1 MSSTAAAGQPVAS
14 RRSPGYQIGLTALLS
29 LNFGFVLFDRNAT
42 SFLMSDIQ
50 PELGL
55 SNTQVGLL
63 SSGLSLTWAL
73 AAFGIGVLSDRT
85 GSRKRLLI
93 LATLAFSVCSFGSGL
108 ATGFALLL
116 MTRMLM
122 GAAEGGVMP
131 ISQSL
136 IAADVDAKHRG
147 LAMGISQGFA
157 SSLMGSFVAPVVLV
171 AFADLYGWRSSFFLA
186 GAPGLLLALLMAWFI
201 REPEASASSGSATP
215 GASTTAKATQPR
227 SSRRGFDL
235 ASYREVLR
243 ERNVWLC
250 AVLSTLLVAYLVVTW
265 AFMPLYLTQARGF
278 EDRTMSWLMGSLG
291 IAATVASFAIPG
303 LSDRIGRRGLIVGV
317 PLLAVILPLGAMYF
331 TGPVW
336 ILGAI
341 FVTGW
346 LFTGTMPLVMSTVP
360 AESVDARHMAGALGV
375 CMGAGELIGGVLA
388 PTIAG
393 VAADLTGPRA
403 PLWILAGLALCA
415 GLVALG
421 LRETA
426 PRLQSRRAASA
437 A

>member
-1 MSSTAAAGQPVAS
+1 MSPLAAGQPTAS
-14 RRSPGYQIGLTALLS
+14 RRGPGYQIGLTALLS

-42 SFLMSDIQ
+42 NFLMPFIQ

-55 SNTQVGLL
+55 NNTQVGLL

-93 LATLAFSVCSFGSGL
+93 LATLAFSVCSFGSGV

-136 IAADVDAKHRG
+136 IAADVDPKHRG

-157 SSLMGSFVAPVVLV
+157 SSLMGSFVAPVLLV
-171 AFADLYGWRSSFFLA
+171 AFAETFGWRASFFLA
-186 GAPGLLLALLMAWFI
+186 GAPGLLLAVLMAWFI
-201 REPEASASSGSATP
+201 RESEAPSATAAVSP
-215 GASTTAKATQPR
+215 PNA
-227 SSRRGFDL
+227 RRGLDL
-235 ASYREVLR
+235 ASYRTVLR

-250 AVLSTLLVAYLVVTW
+250 AILSTLLVAYLVVTW
-265 AFMPLYLTQARGF
+265 AFMPLYLTQVRGF
-278 EDRTMSWLMGSLG
+278 DETTMSWLMGTLG

-303 LSDRIGRRGLIVGV
+303 LSDRIGRRGLMIVV
-317 PLLAVILPLGAMYF
+317 PLIAVILPLAVMYF
-331 TGPVW
+331 TGSVW
-336 ILGAI
+336 MLGAF

-375 CMGAGELIGGVLA
+375 CMGAGELIGGVVT
-388 PTIAG
+388 PIIAG
-393 VAADLTGPRA
+393 VTADLTSQSA
-403 PLWILAGLALCA
+403 PLWILVGLALTA
-415 GLVALG
+415 GLVAFG
-421 LRETA
+421 IRETA
-426 PRLQSRRAASA
+426 PAIVGRERSLTVTR
-437 A
+437 

>member
-1 MSSTAAAGQPVAS
+1 MSSDAAAGQPAAS
-14 RRSPGYQIGLTALLS
+14 RRGPGYQIGLTALLS

-42 SFLMSDIQ
+42 NFLMPFVQ

-136 IAADVDAKHRG
+136 IAADIDSRYRG
-147 LAMGISQGFA
+147 LAMGVSQGFA
-157 SSLMGSFVAPVVLV
+157 SSLMGSFVAPVLLV
-171 AFADLYGWRSSFFLA
+171 AFAESFGWRSSFFLA

-201 REPEASASSGSATP
+201 REPAAPAAAAAAGAAAARRARATP
-215 GASTTAKATQPR
+215 NGAT
-227 SSRRGFDL
+227 RRGFDM
-235 ASYREVLR
+235 ASYRAVIGV
-243 ERNVWLC
+243 RNVWLC
-250 AVLSTLLVAYLVVTW
+250 AILSTLLVAYLVVTW
-265 AFMPLYLTQARGF
+265 AFMPLYLTQVRGF
-278 EDRTMSWLMGSLG
+278 TIMTTSWLMGSLG

-303 LSDRIGRRGLIVGV
+303 LSDRIGRRGLIIVV
-317 PLLAVILPLGAMYF
+317 PLLAIILPLAAMYF

-341 FVTGW
+341 FVVGW

-360 AESVDARHMAGALGV
+360 AESVDGRHMAGALGV

-393 VAADLTGPRA
+393 KAADLTSLRA
-403 PLWILAGLALCA
+403 PLWILVGLALCA

-426 PRLQSRRAASA
+426 PRFAGRV
-437 A
+437 

>member
-1 MSSTAAAGQPVAS
+1 MSASASIEQPSAS
-14 RRSPGYQIGLTALLS
+14 RRGPGYQIALTALLS

-42 SFLMSDIQ
+42 NFLMPFIQ

-55 SNTQVGLL
+55 NNTQVGLL

-73 AAFGIGVLSDRT
+73 SAFGIGVLSDRT

-136 IAADVDAKHRG
+136 IATDVDPRYRG

-157 SSLMGSFVAPVVLV
+157 SSLMGSFVAPVLLV
-171 AFADLYGWRSSFFLA
+171 AFAEAYGWRSSFFLA

-201 REPEASASSGSATP
+201 REPESMRPAAPAP
-215 GASTTAKATQPR
+215 AIRAHN
-227 SSRRGFDL
+227 SRRGFDL

-250 AVLSTLLVAYLVVTW
+250 AILSTLLVAYLVVTW
-265 AFMPLYLTQARGF
+265 AFMPLYLTQVRGF
-278 EDRTMSWLMGSLG
+278 SDMTMSWLMGSLG

-303 LSDRIGRRGLIVGV
+303 LSDRIGRRGLMIVV
-317 PLLAVILPLGAMYF
+317 PLLAIILPLGAMYF

-336 ILGAI
+336 MLGAI
-341 FVTGW
+341 FVVGW

-393 VAADLTGPRA
+393 VAADLTTPRA
-403 PLWILAGLALCA
+403 PLWILMGLALCA
-415 GLVALG
+415 GAVAMG
-421 LRETA
+421 VRETA
-426 PRLQSRRAASA
+426 PRIVGKARLGGKNR
-437 A
+437 

>member
-1 MSSTAAAGQPVAS
+1 MSSQAAAGQPAAS
-14 RRSPGYQIGLTALLS
+14 RRGTGYQIGLTALLS

-42 SFLMSDIQ
+42 NFLMPFIQ

-73 AAFGIGVLSDRT
+73 AAFGIGVLSDRA

-93 LATLAFSVCSFGSGL
+93 LATLAFSLCSFGSGL

-122 GAAEGGVMP
+122 GAAEGGIMP

-157 SSLMGSFVAPVVLV
+157 SSLMGSFVAPVLLV
-171 AFADLYGWRSSFFLA
+171 AFADAFGWRSSFFLA

-201 REPEASASSGSATP
+201 REPDASPVTSVAGAVPATP
-215 GASTTAKATQPR
+215 VRAA
-227 SSRRGFDL
+227 RGGVDL
-235 ASYREVLR
+235 ASYRTVLK

-250 AVLSTLLVAYLVVTW
+250 AILSTLLVAYLVVTW
-265 AFMPLYLTQARGF
+265 TFMPLFLTDVRGYD
-278 EDRTMSWLMGSLG
+278 EMTMSWLMGTLG

-303 LSDRIGRRGLIVGV
+303 LSDRIGRRGLMITV
-317 PLLAVILPLGAMYF
+317 PLIAVILPLAAMYF

-336 ILGAI
+336 MLGAI
-341 FVTGW
+341 FVVGW

-375 CMGAGELIGGVLA
+375 CMGAGELIGGVIA
-388 PTIAG
+388 PTLAG
-393 VAADLTGPRA
+393 YAADLTSLNA
-403 PLWILAGLALCA
+403 PLWILAGLALGA
-415 GLVALG
+415 GLVAMG
-421 LRETA
+421 IRETA
-426 PRLQSRRAASA
+426 PRFAGETRIGG
-437 A
+437 

>member
-1 MSSTAAAGQPVAS
+1 MSPAAAAGQATAS
-14 RRSPGYQIGLTALLS
+14 RRGTGYQIALTALLS

-42 SFLMSDIQ
+42 NFLMPYIQ

-55 SNTQVGLL
+55 NNTQVGLL

-93 LATLAFSVCSFGSGL
+93 LATLAFSICSFGSGL

-122 GAAEGGVMP
+122 GAAEGGIMP

-157 SSLMGSFVAPVVLV
+157 SSLLGSFAAPVLLV
-171 AFADLYGWRSSFFLA
+171 AFAEAYGWRSSFFLA
-186 GAPGLLLALLMAWFI
+186 GAPGLLLALIMFFVI
-201 REPEASASSGSATP
+201 REPVAPRAP
-215 GASTTAKATQPR
+215 ASTTTTSHGSGALD
-227 SSRRGFDL
+227 F
-235 ASYREVLR
+235 ASYRAVLR

-250 AVLSTLLVAYLVVTW
+250 AILSTLLVAYLVVTW
-265 AFMPLYLTQARGF
+265 TFMPLFLTQVRGY
-278 EDRTMSWLMGSLG
+278 DALTMRWLVAALG

-303 LSDRIGRRGLIVGV
+303 LSDRIGRRGPMIVIPLI
-317 PLLAVILPLGAMYF
+317 AVVLPLAAMYF
-331 TGPVW
+331 TGPAW
-336 ILGAI
+336 MLGAI
-341 FVTGW
+341 FVVGW

-393 VAADLTGPRA
+393 IAADLTSLNA
-403 PLWILAGLALCA
+403 PLWILAGLGLCA
-415 GLVALG
+415 GIVATG
-421 LRETA
+421 IRETA
-426 PRLQSRRAASA
+426 PRITGQAAIGGVST
-437 A
+437 